1 MALARWA
8 CETMMRRFAPQDLPQ
23 KGISTTT
30 KDAVYAQ
37 YAHIPR
43 CACGGYCHKPD
54 LPGQTWLDGLY
65 MGGPF
70 LA

>member
-1 MALARWA
+1 MGLQDDDAAVCATGPAL
-8 CETMMRRFAPQDLPQ
+8 Q

-54 LPGQTWLDGLY
+54 LPGQMWLDGLY

>member
-1 MALARWA
+1 M
-8 CETMMRRFAPQDLPQ
+8 
-23 KGISTTT
+23 
-30 KDAVYAQ
+30 DAVYAQ

-54 LPGQTWLDGLY
+54 LPGQMWLDGLY

>member
-1 MALARWA
+1 
-8 CETMMRRFAPQDLPQ
+8 MMRRFAPQDLPPQ
-23 KGISTTT
+23 QGISTTT

-54 LPGQTWLDGLY
+54 LPGQMWLDGLY